1 MEFGS
6 AVAYEAGTTYWS
18 DIASLDNDTFVIA
31 FCDISDGGKGKAI
44 IGTRSTLGVSFG
56 SAYTFESGYARYIS
70 VCALDSTH
78 FVVAYADETDSR
90 KGKVIAGSVS
100 ESTISFG
107 SIVVAVGGDTSSFQN
122 DICAMDS
129 THFVLAHTY
138 APQNWNGIVAA
149 GSVSGTTITLGNYV
163 QFESNSQQA
172 TNISICRMDS
182 THFIIAYKQTLDTED
197 GMVVCGTFSGT
208 TITLDES
215 DAVAFES
222 AAEPSACAI
231 ASLDSSYFIVAF
243 RDGNDSEGKVLAGS
257 LSGTTITISADS
269 AASFETGPV
278 VGEHHYLDI
287 AVVSSELFII
297 SFCDAGDSYK
307 GKVVEG
313 IISGTSIT
321 ITKDS
326 GEVFEAGDIA
336 VGSLQTPARIAA
348 FGYYFIVSYTD
359 DDDSDKGKAIAGT
372 PINVENAVCAIA
384 ASASLTSSGILYAC
398 AEANIQSIS
407 SFSISPVA
415 IFQATCA
422 LEAVAACSALA
433 TRILSSTVSIQAGS
447 SLSLVAEKWRVAA
460 AAINAVSSLSVDGD
474 LIAKGEAAITSATA
488 ITALAALIAFAKA
501 DIDAT
506 ALIVVECIGPKYAD
520 AVIRAVASL
529 AAIGNYIAASG
540 TVLITAAGTLTCD
553 GLSFATKQLIYSGT
567 LQPGDVLVID
577 TDDMTVKLNGVN
589 VTMYFTGD
597 FFELFIGDSEIE
609 YFDHEGSRTALVSID
624 HSDKWI

>member
-31 FCDISDGGKGKAI
+31 FCDAGDGGKGKAI

-56 SAYTFESGYARYIS
+56 SAYTFETGYAQYVS

-78 FVVAYADETDSR
+78 FVISYADLTDSS

-100 ESTISFG
+100 DSTISFG
-107 SIVVAVGGDTSSFQN
+107 SIVVAANYDTSSFQN

-129 THFVLAHTY
+129 THFVLAYTGGG
-138 APQNWNGIVAA
+138 ASWAGRVAA
-149 GSVSGTTITLGNYV
+149 GSVSGITITLGNYV
-163 QFESNSQQA
+163 QFESRSQQA
-172 TNISICRMDS
+172 TDISICRMDS
-182 THFIIAYKQTLDTED
+182 THFIIAYKQTLDTKD

-208 TITLDES
+208 TITLDEA

-231 ASLDSSYFIVAF
+231 ASLDGSYFIVAF
-243 RDGNDSEGKVLAGS
+243 MDGNDSEGKVLAGS

-287 AVVSSELFII
+287 AILSSGLFTI
-297 SFCDAGDSYK
+297 SFCDADDSYK
-307 GKVVEG
+307 GKVIEG
-313 IISGTSIT
+313 SISGTSIT

-326 GEVFEAGDIA
+326 GVVFEAGDIE
-336 VGSLQTPARIAA
+336 VGTIQTPARIAA

-384 ASASLTSSGILYAC
+384 ASASLTSIGFRYAY
-398 AEANIQSIS
+398 AEANIQSICS
-407 SFSISPVA
+407 LSISPVA
-415 IFQATCA
+415 IFQAACV
-422 LEAVAACSALA
+422 LGAVAACS
-433 TRILSSTVSIQAGS
+433 TEVNRIISSTVSIKSGS

-474 LIAKGEAAITSATA
+474 LISTGEAAITSAA
-488 ITALAALIAFAKA
+488 AMTALAALIAFAKA
-501 DIDAT
+501 DIDA
-506 ALIVVECIGPKYAD
+506 ASLLVADFGVPQYIVATLQ
-520 AVIRAVASL
+520 AVASL
-529 AAIGNYIAASG
+529 AAIGNYIATG
-540 TVLITAAGTLTCD
+540 TVLITAAGTLTYA
-553 GLSFATKQLIYSGT
+553 GLAFATKRLIYSGT
-567 LQPGDVLVID
+567 LESGDVLVID
-577 TDDMTVKLNGVN
+577 TDEMTVKLNGVN

-597 FFELFIGDSEIE
+597 FFELFVGDNEIE